1 MPDLD
6 PNGTDGVLDDGDW
19 TVAYA
24 CTAPRLEYP
33 FEDKGDSFTFIVRQR
48 FQQAASSF
56 IKMADLT
63 PHPVYPSALLVEEG
77 PQQNLGGGKIEW
89 ERVWACVPI
98 TRTEHESF
106 VYPFQTLVV
115 ASTNDNGAVSSTGT
129 LGTLALTVA
138 STVTYQ
144 YDIAANIVANLPLSI
159 APRVYEVATNDF
171 VKLGTGSLYLSG
183 AFVCSHDDQILA
195 ENDTYGDW
203 KGLILCR
210 KRRQIAGPTP
220 AFWGTSLN
228 LSANAAPTTTGTGSG
243 GGGGG
248 TGTPVTSKVPV
259 NFAVS
264 PTSVLPGSTTTLTL
278 TNLETAYPW
287 DTIVEPTF
295 STTVG
300 SVGEQGVTGPNSA
313 TVAYTA
319 PSTPGQCVLTAIA
332 ESGIPWGIA
341 GLTVLTVPLFTVSP
355 ASVLANSI
363 TPITLTG
370 NGTSWAAGETFSA
383 AAGTISQVVVN
394 TDQQTA
400 TATYTA
406 PAVLGPVNLTTTRDP
421 SAGSLAVTLF

>member
-1 MPDLD
+1 MPSLTSST
-6 PNGTDGVLDDGDW
+6 PGVYDDGDW
-19 TVAYA
+19 SSALESS
-24 CTAPRLEYP
+24 APVLEWP

-48 FQQAASSF
+48 FTQTASSF

-77 PQQNLGGGKIEW
+77 PQQDLGAGKIEW
-89 ERVWACVPI
+89 ERVWACIPI

-129 LGTLALTVA
+129 LSTLALTVA

-195 ENDTYGDW
+195 ENDTYADW
-203 KGLILCR
+203 KGLILCS

-220 AFWGTSLN
+220 AFWGTDLN
-228 LSANAAPTTTGTGSG
+228 LSANAATTGTGSG
-243 GGGGG
+243 GGDGG
-248 TGTPVTSKVPV
+248 TGTPVTSTVPV

-278 TNLETAYPW
+278 TNLSPDYPW
-287 DTIVEPTF
+287 DTVVKPTF
-295 STTVG
+295 SATVG

-319 PSTPGQCVLTAIA
+319 PATPGQCVLTATA
-332 ESGIPWGIA
+332 ESGLPWGIA
-341 GLTVLTVPLFTVSP
+341 GLTVLTVPTFSASP
-355 ASVLANSI
+355 TSVLANST

-370 NGTSWAAGETFSA
+370 NGTSWTAGEPFAVS
-383 AAGTISQVVVN
+383 AGTLSQVVVD

-400 TATYTA
+400 TAIYTA